1 MSVPKRYVLVLTAV
15 LLSSLTFPLTITGA
29 SLALSGIREDLDAG
43 LAATQWVVNGYN
55 ACFASFLVFTGS
67 LADVLGRRR
76 IYAAG
81 LALFCASSAMSALAD
96 DVLVLDLVRALGG
109 VGAAAATTGG
119 SSMLAAIFQGAA
131 RSRAFGLLGT
141 VLGVGLA
148 FGPTVG
154 GVLVETLGWR
164 AVFAV
169 PALIAGLVLLLV
181 PALPALPG
189 EPGRGIDWP
198 GAALFTSAL
207 FLLIFALDEGPA
219 LGFGNLLVVGGF
231 VAALGLGAALVAV
244 ERRRPDPLFQLDLLV
259 NRRFLTLAVAAGAHM
274 GVLVPLVVYLP
285 TYLIAVVGLSA
296 AQAGIWLLML
306 TLPTVFLPTVGAVVS
321 RWLPPMS
328 VVVGTV
334 ALSGIGALTLVTIGP
349 DSTPLHLLVPFV
361 LIGAGVGLSN
371 GILDGLAIGSVP
383 PEQVGAASGTFNT
396 ARLVTETIAL
406 AAVGAVLAGVGGG
419 QLTGTAFTSG
429 LHIASVLLSCA
440 AAIAIG
446 CVVFLMRRAALVE
459 HQ

>member
-1 MSVPKRYVLVLTAV
+1 MSVPKRCVLVLTAV

-96 DVLVLDLVRALGG
+96 DVLVLNLVRAVGG

-119 SSMLAAIFQGAA
+119 SSLLAATFQGAA

-219 LGFGNLLVVGGF
+219 LGFGNPLVVGGF
-231 VAALGLGAALVAV
+231 VAALGLGVAFVAV

-259 NRRFLTLAVAAGAHM
+259 NRRFLALAVAAGAHM
-274 GVLVPLVVYLP
+274 GVLVPLLVYLP
-285 TYLIAVVGLSA
+285 SYLISVVGLSA
-296 AQAGIWLLML
+296 GQAGIWLLML
-306 TLPTVFLPTVGAVVS
+306 TLPTVFLPTAGAVVS
-321 RWLPPMS
+321 RWLRPMS
-328 VVVGTV
+328 VVLGTV
-334 ALSGIGALTLVTIGP
+334 ALSGIGALALVTVGP
-349 DSTPLHLLVPFV
+349 DSTPLHLLVPLV

-383 PEQVGAASGTFNT
+383 TEQAGAASGTFNT

-406 AAVGAVLAGVGGG
+406 AAVGAVLAAVGGG
-419 QLTGTAFTSG
+419 QLTGAAFTSG
-429 LHIASVLLSCA
+429 LHVASVLLSCA

-446 CVVFLMRRAALVE
+446 CVVVLLRRAELVE
-459 HQ
+459 HR